1 MAQMLRKQIYISKKQ
16 RALLK
21 RLSQLRGLSESEIIR
36 QAIEREATSGG
47 ETPVV
52 GDTDALEE
60 IIAFALSRRDL
71 ETAGEPYRWQREDAY
86 DERLNSDES
95 GSSPTH

>member
-16 RALLK
+16 RTLLK

-47 ETPVV
+47 ETPVMS
-52 GDTDALEE
+52 DTDALEDV
-60 IIAFALSRRDL
+60 IAFALSRRDL
-71 ETAGEPYRWQREDAY
+71 ETIGEPYHWRREDAY
-86 DERLNSDES
+86 DERLNRYESDRLPS
-95 GSSPTH
+95 

>member
-16 RALLK
+16 RTLLK

-52 GDTDALEE
+52 GDAGALEDV
-60 IIAFALSRRDL
+60 IAFALSRRDL
-71 ETAGEPYRWQREDAY
+71 ETHGEPYHWRREDAY
-86 DERLNSDES
+86 DENFRLEDWLA
-95 GSSPTH
+95 